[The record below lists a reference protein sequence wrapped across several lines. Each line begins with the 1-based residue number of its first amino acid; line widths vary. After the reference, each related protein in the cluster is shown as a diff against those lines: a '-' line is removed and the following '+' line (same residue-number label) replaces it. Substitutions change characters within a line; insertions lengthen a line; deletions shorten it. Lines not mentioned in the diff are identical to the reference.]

1 MHNKSVI
8 QVPKNKLLCLP
19 FLYRQTKKRTISAAT
34 GLRVRRYFRHLQI
47 CPTSANAAGRFRLSC
62 EKGGGT
68 AYAVTEV
75 LAGIVSLLLPNSP
88 SVALAPASHTQ
99 QRASAAAGFQSG
111 KSLFL
116 NTSSTGGFR
125 KTEKRTIA
133 AVPSPAFCV
142 L

>member
-19 FLYRQTKKRTISAAT
+19 FLYRQTKKRTISAAA

-47 CPTSANAAGRFRLSC
+47 CRTAANAAGRFRLSC

-75 LAGIVSLLLPNSP
+75 LAGIVSLLPPNSP
-88 SVALAPASHTQ
+88 LVAFGAGSPYTTKGPPP
-99 QRASAAAGFQSG
+99 RRDFKAA
-111 KSLFL
+111 KDSLEHL
-116 NTSSTGGFR
+116 VNRRLSEDR
-125 KTEKRTIA
+125 KTDDCRRSL
-133 AVPSPAFCV
+133 PCFCV
-142 L
+142 V